1 QPPDNHL
8 SGAFGNG
15 SEQILVNT
23 AQRMNEEKNKDQSY
37 FDQETI
43 SLVEALKVR
52 I

>member
-23 AQRMNEEKNKDQSY
+23 AQREEKNKDQSY